1 MEEKIFNRPAEYFE
15 ERNCLWTAREINQQ
29 PDSWRALAKTLM
41 TRRDEITAFMDS
53 VLSVPGLKIVT
64 TGAGSSAFI
73 GEALQYMLA
82 GELHQMSENIH
93 TTDIVSVPD
102 ETLFDVPT
110 LLISFARSGESPES
124 TAAVKFAEKK
134 IKKLWH
140 MIVVCD
146 KNSTLAKTGYELGD
160 RALVLSMPPE
170 TCDKGFAMTSSVSCM
185 ALAVWCVF
193 HYKELEKYTDYVN
206 LTADSVEAQ
215 LDNLYKEAEKIVK
228 VQYRRIIWLGSGALK
243 GLAREACVKSMELTD
258 GYVHAGY
265 DAATGFRHGPKTV
278 VNDETLTVHFISN
291 KPYTRQYDVDFI
303 KEMIAQRNKNTIVS
317 VKAESFK
324 TCVSGEDYEVIYSMP
339 KELPGDT
346 VMGTYIHSLVFCQ
359 LLSMHKSLEKHFK
372 TDSPCEKGGVNR
384 VVQGIIIYEI

>member
-1 MEEKIFNRPAEYFE
+1 MGEKIFNRPAAYYE
-15 ERNCLWTAREINQQ
+15 ERHCLWTAREISQQ
-29 PDSWRALAKTLM
+29 PDSWRALAGSLM
-41 TRRDEITAFMDS
+41 ERREEIAAFMDK
-53 VLSVPGLKIVT
+53 VLAVPGIKVIT

-82 GELHQMSENIH
+82 GELRQPSENIH
-93 TTDIVSVPD
+93 TTDIVSAPD

-110 LLISFARSGESPES
+110 LLISYARSGESPES

-134 IKKLWH
+134 ISKLWH
-140 MIVVCD
+140 IIIVCD
-146 KNSTLAKTGYELGD
+146 AHSTLAKTGNDLKE
-160 RALVLSMPPE
+160 RALVLPMPPE

-185 ALAVWCVF
+185 ALATWCVF
-193 HYKELEKYTDYVN
+193 HYKEMEKYLNYVN
-206 LTADSVEAQ
+206 LMADSVKKQ
-215 LDNLYKEAEKIVK
+215 MDYLYDAAEEIAK

-278 VNDETLTVHFISN
+278 VNDETLTVHFVSN
-291 KPYTRQYDVDFI
+291 NPYTRQYDVDFI
-303 KEMIAQRNKNTIVS
+303 KEMAEQKTKNTIVS
-317 VKAESFK
+317 VKAEDFK
-324 TCVSGEDYEVIYSMP
+324 ACVSGEDYEVIYS
-339 KELPGDT
+339 LPENLPADT
-346 VMGTYIHSLVFCQ
+346 VMGVYIHSLVFTQ
-359 LLSMHKSLEKHFK
+359 LLSMHKSLEKQFK